1 MPSPAARR
9 DGAVRRASR
18 ATGGRAESA
27 ERGRGTEGVQCAAV
41 CAAAPVVSEVVR
53 RNAGAKKG

>member
-1 MPSPAARR
+1 M
-9 DGAVRRASR
+9 RRASR